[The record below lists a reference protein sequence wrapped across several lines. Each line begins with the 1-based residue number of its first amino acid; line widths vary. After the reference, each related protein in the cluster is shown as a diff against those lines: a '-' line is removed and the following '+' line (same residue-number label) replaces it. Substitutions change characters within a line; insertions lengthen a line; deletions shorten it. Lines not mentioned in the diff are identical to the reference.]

1 MDKRMKGEHL
11 WMNFVHDYVNDNV
24 GGNVGMMLTMMLDM
38 MVAMTLDIMLA
49 LMLGMSSIPSTP
61 LLTTSFTTS
70 GLGFTWVSIM
80 NFFHFFYDIC

>member
-1 MDKRMKGEHL
+1 MKGEHL

-49 LMLGMSSIPSTP
+49 LMLGMPSITSIP
-61 LLTTSFTTS
+61 LLTTSFTMS
-70 GLGFTWVSIM
+70 DLGFTWVSTM
-80 NFFHFFYDIC
+80 NFFHFFYDFC